1 MLGGVA
7 FAFMY
12 ALIIFSHFLF
22 LKSLN
27 IVTSVPAWRETHR
40 DELNHGYFDYKGTET
55 LHTSRFLHD
64 SI

>member
-1 MLGGVA
+1 MLCDVA

-27 IVTSVPAWRETHR
+27 IVIDCHLHLCSPSFVQYIYKYHR
-40 DELNHGYFDYKGTET
+40 TG
-55 LHTSRFLHD
+55 
-64 SI
+64 